1 MHCRRLLVHAGN
13 SVALARVQHGLSL
26 FPGFPVDD
34 PLVRIPPVIGLILC
48 VRIRLLRQI
57 VLRRTL
63 LQHPIPHIDL
73 VAHDGLNAGSG
84 ERRASAHPLS
94 ARRRNRLGDLLIGH
108 SLVEQFKRHSDNPRI
123 LVGRQHAVHFVI
135 AQHAPVP
142 HMVNSLSE
150 SFLVAPADVL
160 RDGAALVLSDGGHH
174 GEDHLGGSVQR
185 AESLLL
191 KAHLD
196 ALGAQLLDI
205 DLTVYHVAR
214 KTGNALYEDQVDLS
228 LHRVRDHPHEL
239 RPLRRASGRYAAIGV
254 DPSQH
259 PCRTGSGT

>member
-1 MHCRRLLVHAGN
+1 
-13 SVALARVQHGLSL
+13 
-26 FPGFPVDD
+26 
-34 PLVRIPPVIGLILC
+34 
-48 VRIRLLRQI
+48 
-57 VLRRTL
+57 
-63 LQHPIPHIDL
+63 
-73 VAHDGLNAGSG
+73 
-84 ERRASAHPLS
+84 
-94 ARRRNRLGDLLIGH
+94 
-108 SLVEQFKRHSDNPRI
+108 
-123 LVGRQHAVHFVI
+123 
-135 AQHAPVP
+135 
-142 HMVNSLSE
+142 MVNSLSE

-205 DLTVYHVAR
+205 DLTVHHVAR

-259 PCRTGSGT
+259 PFVVPLDVALVITHLRFEALLLALHVGADAAISRHPLFSPLVDAGNVTDFHFSRLPFCKPKRTV